1 MDATNPVRH
10 RALHR
15 LAALVALIVL
25 SLAVV
30 PSAAAASP
38 DVLVGGSAPVTVSV
52 PMYLDCSSVPATAQ
66 ATSASRRFGTCG
78 GAGIAT
84 TTGTNTSNCGSL
96 SLTVAN
102 AGNGFMQW
110 RGRITSSLGPF
121 MGASYG
127 GTWSNLANGRQAVV
141 TRSTFGFSSVWS
153 DIFPAN
159 SGAGPVFGMI
169 TAAAVQL
176 WWGPWCTSSIPVNSF
191 TNVT

>member
-1 MDATNPVRH
+1 MHATNPVRH

-15 LAALVALIVL
+15 LAALIALIVL

-30 PSAAAASP
+30 PTAVAASP
-38 DVLVGGSAPVTVSV
+38 EDLAGASAPVTVSV
-52 PMYLDCSSVPATAQ
+52 PMHLDCSSVPATAQ
-66 ATSASRRFGTCG
+66 ATAASRGFRACG
-78 GAGIAT
+78 GAGIAKA
-84 TTGTNTSNCGSL
+84 TGTNTSNCGSL

-110 RGRITSSLGPF
+110 RGQITSRLGPF
-121 MGASYG
+121 MSASYG

-169 TAAAVQL
+169 TAAAFQL
-176 WWGPWCTSSIPVNSF
+176 WWGAWCTSSIPVNSF